1 MDAAAKI
8 AEVTIHPVTLM
19 AQKGGKEIDLTLV
32 ELRVLAFFI
41 ANRGRI
47 VSQEELFTTLWKHRG
62 TDRFTNIVNVYV
74 NYLRGKIGKE
84 TIETVRGEGFRFAA

>member
-1 MDAAAKI
+1 MEAAATI
-8 AEVTIHPVTLM
+8 EEVTIHPVTLM
-19 AQKGGKEIDLTLV
+19 AQKGGQEIDLTLV

-47 VSQEELFTTLWKHRG
+47 VSQEELYTTLWKRRG
-62 TDRFTNIVNVYV
+62 ANQFTNIVSVYI